1 MSRHHPTED
10 RPCCSRT
17 GLRLRAQ
24 LNVLLAE
31 AGVPYDIVQ
40 EMEEINPDFEACD
53 VALVIGANG
62 ATAAQ
67 QLFYACGAEG
77 TEFGPH
83 SAFLS
88 MVPEKVLVLQ
98 GQLVEPQ

>member
-1 MSRHHPTED
+1 MWE
-10 RPCCSRT
+10 
-17 GLRLRAQ
+17 LRLRAQ

-62 ATAAQ
+62 AMAAQ
-67 QLFYACGAEG
+67 
-77 TEFGPH
+77 P
-83 SAFLS
+83 LS
-88 MVPEKVLVLQ
+88 MHVMQKEQWLNIVCTQWKCFPQKVLKVEVLTESVITSIAKVLV
-98 GQLVEPQ
+98 VY